1 MTEPAPARTAAVVYR
16 SHTGR
21 TRQYAEEIA
30 AYLGSRG
37 VDTRVSSIGDCDL
50 AELANV
56 DYLLL
61 GCWTNGLFVVLQH
74 PDAPFEA
81 FARDLPRITRA
92 RVGLFTTY
100 QLLTGSMFGK
110 MRKALAGKVPAPSLE
125 LKSRNSR
132 LSDRDRQ
139 ALDRFVAEG

>member
-1 MTEPAPARTAAVVYR
+1 MTDAAPRRTAAVVYR

-21 TRQYAEEIA
+21 TRRYGEEIA
-30 AYLGSRG
+30 AYLGSR
-37 VDTRVSSIGDCDL
+37 DIATSVSSIGDCDL

-92 RVGLFTTY
+92 QVGLFTTY
-100 QLLTGSMFGK
+100 LLVTGSMFGR
-110 MRKALAGKVPAPSLE
+110 MRAVLSGKVPVPGLE
-125 LKSRNSR
+125 LKSRRGR

-139 ALDRFVAEG
+139 ALDRFIASR